1 MAFKYKKI
9 TIIGMGF
16 MGGSLGFAVKQK
28 RLSGNV
34 TGCGRNINRLKM
46 ALANE
51 AADTVTTDERDAVR
65 GADIVVIALPVGMIA
80 DTYARIKPFLETG
93 AVVTDIGSV
102 KGVIAAAA
110 AKSGGSSFLGSHPM
124 VGSEK
129 AGIENIKGGLY
140 EGGTCM
146 ITPSKGNTKKQAGII
161 SGFWRNIG
169 MKVITIDPLEHDRVM
184 AGISHM
190 PHLAAFALV
199 TSQAQSIR
207 ERKEMIGTGFKDMT
221 RIAGSNEEIWSDIF
235 LSNKTQVLKQLKAYI
250 AALEKAEAVLEGGN
264 TVAIK
269 KYIGNARLL
278 REKLVK

>member
-16 MGGSLGFAVKQK
+16 MGGSLGFALKQK
-28 RLSGNV
+28 CLSSNV

-46 ALANE
+46 ALAGE
-51 AADTVTTDERDAVR
+51 AADTVTTDERDAVM
-65 GADIVVIALPVGMIA
+65 GAEIVVIALPVGMIA
-80 DTYARIKPFLETG
+80 DTYKRIKPHLKTG

-102 KGVIAAAA
+102 KGVIVTAA
-110 AKSGGSSFLGSHPM
+110 AKAVGSSFLGSHPM

-146 ITPSKGNTKKQAGII
+146 VTPSGGNTKKQAGII
-161 SGFWRNIG
+161 SGFWKNIG
-169 MKVITIDPLEHDRVM
+169 MKVITMDPFEHDRVM

-190 PHLAAFALV
+190 PHMAAFALV

-207 ERKEMIGTGFKDMT
+207 ERKEMIGSGFKDMT

-235 LSNKTQVLKQLKAYI
+235 LSNKKEVLKQLKAYI
-250 AALEKAEAVLEGGN
+250 GALEKAEAVLEGGN
-264 TVAIK
+264 TAAIK